1 MTTPQAPDAR
11 HIPQVQTVRG
21 PVAVND
27 LGSVL
32 MHEHVFVVS
41 EELRQSLPE
50 TWDEQERIADAVSRL
65 KALAA
70 TGVSTL
76 VDPTVIGLGRNVARV
91 ALVNEQ
97 VDLNIVAATGIY
109 TLADIPD
116 FFRYHGPGTLL
127 GGPEG
132 MTDLFVRELTEGIA
146 DTGIKAAFLKC
157 AIETELT
164 PGVERVMRAVAQAHL
179 RTGAPITVHTSAAA
193 RTGLVAQDVLRSEGV
208 DLGAV
213 VIGHSGDSTDLD
225 YLHQLIDNGS
235 YVGMDRFGL
244 DALLPEDQ
252 RVATVAALAR
262 EGFAERMVLSHDASC
277 HIDWF
282 PPGVREQIAPNW
294 HHTHLHDQVL
304 PALRTAGVTQA
315 QLTTMLVD
323 NPRRYFTPPVNS

>member
-1 MTTPQAPDAR
+1 MTPPA
-11 HIPQVQTVRG
+11 QVQTVRG
-21 PVAVND
+21 PVEVGD
-27 LGSVL
+27 LGTVL
-32 MHEHVFVVS
+32 MHEHVFVLS
-41 EELRQSLPE
+41 EEFRQSLPE
-50 TWDEQERIADAVSRL
+50 TWDEQQRVSDAVTRL

-70 TGVSTL
+70 TGVSTI
-76 VDPTVIGLGRNVARV
+76 VDPTVIGLGRDVSRV
-91 ALVNEQ
+91 ALVNQQ

-109 TLADIPD
+109 TLADVPD

-132 MTDLFVRELTEGIA
+132 MTELFVRELTEGIA
-146 DTGIKAAFLKC
+146 DTGIRAAFLKC
-157 AIETELT
+157 AIEDQLT

-179 RTGAPITVHTSAAA
+179 RTGAPITVHTNATA
-193 RTGLVAQDVLRSEGV
+193 RTGLVAQEVLRSEGA

-213 VIGHSGDSTDLD
+213 VIGHSGDTTDLE
-225 YLHQLIDNGS
+225 YLRRLIDNGS

-244 DALLPEDQ
+244 DILLPGDQ

-262 EGFAERMVLSHDASC
+262 EGLAERMVLSHDASC

-294 HHTHLHDQVL
+294 HHTHLHDNVL
-304 PALRTAGVTQA
+304 PALREAGVTEE

-323 NPRRYFTPPVNS
+323 NPRRYFTSAVG

>member
-1 MTTPQAPDAR
+1 MTPPA
-11 HIPQVQTVRG
+11 QVQTVRG
-21 PVAVND
+21 PVEVGD
-27 LGSVL
+27 LGTVL
-32 MHEHVFVVS
+32 MHEHVFVLS
-41 EELRQSLPE
+41 EEFRQSLPE
-50 TWDEQERIADAVSRL
+50 TWDEQQRVSDAVTRL

-70 TGVSTL
+70 TGVSTI
-76 VDPTVIGLGRNVARV
+76 VDPTVIGLGRDVSRV
-91 ALVNEQ
+91 ALVNQQ

-109 TLADIPD
+109 TLADVPD

-132 MTDLFVRELTEGIA
+132 MTELFVRELTEGIA
-146 DTGIKAAFLKC
+146 DTGIRAAFLKC
-157 AIETELT
+157 AIEDQLT

-179 RTGAPITVHTSAAA
+179 RTGAPITVHTNATA
-193 RTGLVAQDVLRSEGV
+193 RTGLVAQEVLRSEGA

-213 VIGHSGDSTDLD
+213 VIGHSGDTTDLE
-225 YLHQLIDNGS
+225 YLRRLIDNGS

-244 DALLPEDQ
+244 DLLLPGDQ

-262 EGFAERMVLSHDASC
+262 EGLAERMVLSHDASC

-294 HHTHLHDQVL
+294 HHTHLHDNVL
-304 PALRTAGVTQA
+304 PALREAGVTEE

-323 NPRRYFTPPVNS
+323 NPRRYFGSTVG